1 MKIKL
6 PVSTLPKIWIFDLD
20 GTLVKHN
27 GYLMEGDTLLPG
39 VKEVFEKIPETDFII
54 ILTSRSE
61 EYREITENFLKENG
75 IRYDAILFGLPQGE
89 RILINDIKPSG
100 LLTAYAINKERD
112 SELELEVLRITEL

>member
-39 VKEVFEKIPETDFII
+39 VKEFFEKIPETDFII

-75 IRYDAILFGLPQGE
+75 IRYNVILFDLPQGE
-89 RILINDIKPSG
+89 RILINDVKPSG

>member
-1 MKIKL
+1 MKVKL
-6 PVSTLPKIWIFDLD
+6 ALSILPKVWIFDLD

-39 VKEVFEKIPETDFII
+39 VKELFEKIPETDFII

-61 EYREITENFLKENG
+61 EYREITESFLKEHG
-75 IRYDAILFGLPQGE
+75 IRYNAILFGLPQGE

-112 SELELEVLRITEL
+112 SELELEVIRITEL